1 MQAGSDLQLSKYLID
16 QHNGEI
22 TVHSRIGEGSTFIG
36 TNSRLF
42 VDSSTIF
49 LDDRND
55 ATVLSAGRIY
65 IVDDEPTIA
74 KLLELWVGQ
83 RWGYDV
89 EIFHNGKTFLDGITL
104 EPPDLV
110 LLDLMLPDISGIDI
124 LKEIKQRN
132 SELPVIILSAQESIE
147 VALKTLKLGAADYFS
162 KPINFPKLEFAI
174 LNSLK
179 LAALSRE
186 VKNLHATAET
196 RLHFDNIISQSGE
209 MQDVFKLVDKVT
221 HIDIPVLILGE
232 SGYGKELIARAIHFN
247 SNRSSGPFV
256 VVNCA
261 SIPHDLLESELF
273 GHERGAFTGAIQRRI
288 GKFEQATG
296 GTIFLDEIGEL
307 DHSLQAKILRV
318 IQEKQFDRVGGSETL
333 STDAR
338 LIFATHRDLW
348 EEVKQKVFRE
358 DLYYRI
364 SAFPIMLPS
373 LRQRKSDILLLADH
387 FLKKFGNEMGRPEV
401 QFSRKALDLLYNYPW
416 PGNVRELENVIQRG
430 LVLADG
436 QIFSEKELPLF
447 IQSYGP
453 AETDVNQDSL
463 FQDGMNSI
471 IPFEKIKENA
481 VRHALNHTNGNI
493 AEAAQKL
500 KIGRATLYRLI
511 EKYKIQV

>member
-1 MQAGSDLQLSKYLID
+1 MA
-16 QHNGEI
+16 E
-22 TVHSRIGEGSTFIG
+22 
-36 TNSRLF
+36 
-42 VDSSTIF
+42 
-49 LDDRND
+49 
-55 ATVLSAGRIY
+55 RIY

-74 KLLELWVGQ
+74 RLLELWVGQ
-83 RWGYDV
+83 RWGYSV
-89 EIFHNGKTFLDGITL
+89 EVFQTGKTFLDRFV

-110 LLDLMLPDISGIDI
+110 LLDLMLPDINGIDI
-124 LKEIKQRN
+124 LKEINARN
-132 SELPVIILSAQESIE
+132 PDVPVIILSAQESIE
-147 VALKTLKLGAADYFS
+147 VALETLKLGATDYFS
-162 KPINFPKLEFAI
+162 KPINFPKLEYAI
-174 LNSLK
+174 KNSLK

-186 VKNLHATAET
+186 LKNLHENVLT

-232 SGYGKELIARAIHFN
+232 SGTGKELIARAIHYN
-247 SNRSSGPFV
+247 SNRQSGPFV
-256 VVNCA
+256 VVNSA

-288 GKFEQATG
+288 GKFEQAAG

-307 DHSLQAKILRV
+307 DQSLQAKILRV

-333 STDAR
+333 NTDAR

-348 EEVKQKVFRE
+348 EEVKQKAFRE

-364 SAFPIMLPS
+364 SAFPIMLPP
-373 LRQRKSDILLLADH
+373 LRQRKSDILLLADY
-387 FLKKFGNEMGRPEV
+387 FLKKFGEELGKPNI

-430 LVLADG
+430 LVLTDK
-436 QIFSEKELPLF
+436 QTLTERELPVF
-447 IQSYGP
+447 IQSYGS
-453 AETDVNQDSL
+453 AESGVKQESIFVESQGT
-463 FQDGMNSI
+463 I
-471 IPFEKIKENA
+471 IPFEKIKENTI
-481 VRHALNHTNGNI
+481 RNALKITNGNI

-500 KIGRATLYRLI
+500 KIGRATLYRLV

>member
-1 MQAGSDLQLSKYLID
+1 
-16 QHNGEI
+16 
-22 TVHSRIGEGSTFIG
+22 
-36 TNSRLF
+36 
-42 VDSSTIF
+42 
-49 LDDRND
+49 
-55 ATVLSAGRIY
+55 LSAERIY

-83 RWGYDV
+83 RWGYSV
-89 EIFHNGKTFLDGITL
+89 EVFHNGKTFLDRFI

-132 SELPVIILSAQESIE
+132 PEIPVIILSAQESIE
-147 VALKTLKLGAADYFS
+147 VALQTLKLGAADYFS
-162 KPINFPKLEFAI
+162 KPIDFPKLEFAVI
-174 LNSLK
+174 NSLK

-186 VKNLHATAET
+186 VKNLHESVET
-196 RLHFDNIISQSGE
+196 RLHFDNIVSQSGE
-209 MQDVFKLVDKVT
+209 MQDVFKLVNKVT
-221 HIDIPVLILGE
+221 QIDICVLILGE
-232 SGYGKELIARAIHFN
+232 SGTGKELIARAIHYN
-247 SNRSSGPFV
+247 SNRRKGPFV

-288 GKFEQATG
+288 GKFEQANG

-307 DHSLQAKILRV
+307 DQSLQAKILRV
-318 IQEKQFDRVGGSETL
+318 IQEKQFDRVGGSEIIT
-333 STDAR
+333 TDAR

-364 SAFPIMLPS
+364 SAFPIMLPP
-373 LRQRKSDILLLADH
+373 LRQRKSDILVLADH
-387 FLKKFGNEMGRPEV
+387 FLKELGKELGKPNI

-430 LVLADG
+430 LVLTDG
-436 QIFSEKELPLF
+436 QFLTERELPIF

-453 AETDVNQDSL
+453 AETDIKQNSIFQENQD
-463 FQDGMNSI
+463 SI

-481 VRHALNHTNGNI
+481 VRNALKNTNGNI

-500 KIGRATLYRLI
+500 KIGRATLYRLV
-511 EKYKIQV
+511 EKYKIQIS